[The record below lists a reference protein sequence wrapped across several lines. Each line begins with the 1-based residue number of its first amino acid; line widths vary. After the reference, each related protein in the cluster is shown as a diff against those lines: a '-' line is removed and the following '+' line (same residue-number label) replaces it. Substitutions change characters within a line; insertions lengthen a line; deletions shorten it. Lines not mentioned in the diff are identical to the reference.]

1 MRIVRLQTENI
12 KRIKV
17 AEVTPEG
24 DLISIGGRNEN
35 GKSSLIDSIEYGLH
49 GGKSLPAEP
58 LRRGQKKGK
67 VTIDL
72 GELTVE
78 RIFTK
83 KGSTLTVTPKDGLP
97 FPSPQSVLDKLY
109 ADHTFDPLGF
119 MGLKKQEKRAFLQR
133 ILDLD
138 FTALDVE
145 RLRLY
150 SERTAINREA
160 KNLEAQAGSIE
171 PDEDVT
177 EISTSDLLA
186 QIEKGEQHNASI
198 RPIRTDLV
206 LAQGKA
212 EFAKS
217 ARERYEAELESLRQ
231 RAATLKDLIAKE
243 QEQENILAARVAEMA
258 EEIEGFE
265 PINVDDLKAQLQ
277 RAGEI
282 NQKVQEQVWRKN
294 IDSQSRAKN
303 GEAMSLTL
311 AIEAIDAQ
319 KERAIADAKFPVE
332 GLSFSEDGVLFND
345 LPFEQASGEQ
355 QIIVSAAMA
364 LAQNPQLRI
373 LLIRNGSLLDQKHR
387 AILAQWASENDCQ
400 VWLEIVSEDGVGCSV
415 VISDGLVVGEASGK

>member
-12 KRIKV
+12 KRIKA

-24 DLISIGGRNEN
+24 DLISIGGQNEN

-58 LRRGQKKGK
+58 LRRGQKRGK

-78 RIFTK
+78 RTFTK
-83 KGSTLTVTPKDGLP
+83 KGSTLTVAPKNGLP

-119 MGLKKQEKRAFLQR
+119 MGLKKQDKRAFLQK
-133 ILDLD
+133 IVGLD
-138 FTALDVE
+138 FTSLDVE

-150 SERTAINREA
+150 NERTAVNRDA
-160 KNLEAQAGSIE
+160 KNLEAQAESIE
-171 PDEDVT
+171 PEDVT
-177 EISTSDLLA
+177 EVSTADLLL
-186 QIEKGEQHNASI
+186 QIENAEKHNASI
-198 RPIRTDLV
+198 APARTDLT
-206 LAQGKA
+206 LTQGKA
-212 EFAKS
+212 ESAKS
-217 ARERYEAELESLRQ
+217 ARERYEVELESLRQ
-231 RAATLKDLIAKE
+231 RATTLKGLIAKE
-243 QEQENILAARVAEMA
+243 QEQENVHTALVAELA
-258 EEIEGFE
+258 EQIEGFK
-265 PINVDDLKAQLQ
+265 PVDTDDLKSQLQ

-282 NQKVQEQVWRKN
+282 NQKAQEQAWRKN
-294 IDSQSRAKN
+294 IESQARAKN

-311 AIEAIDAQ
+311 AIEAIDAE
-319 KERAIADAKFPVE
+319 KEKTIAGANFPVE

-364 LAQNPQLRI
+364 LAQNPELRI
-373 LLIRNGSLLDQKHR
+373 LLIRNGSLLDKKHR
-387 AILAQWASENDCQ
+387 GILAQWASKNDCQ
-400 VWLEIVSEDGVGCSV
+400 IWLEVVSEDGAGCSV
-415 VISDGLVVGEASGK
+415 VISDGLVVEDTNAD